1 MWDLPP
7 PDPGIEISVATRGM
21 SKGISQTDGA
31 QFIPKAF
38 VQFGSVQVGGQW
50 KNLTSPVVDG
60 EAATFVSYS
69 PKVGPWQL
77 TFGVTYKFQ
86 TNVKAKIDDD
96 CLELSFGASRKFGK
110 VSVKGSGIYSPDDV
124 GSARRSLYV
133 ESGVSYD
140 LDKDTR
146 LSANV
151 GHRSRVAGPN
161 YTSFNAGVSRT
172 LLKRIVLD
180 LRYFDTAQSELG
192 ENYRGRFVLSG
203 RLGL

>member
-21 SKGISQTDGA
+21 SKGISQTDGV

-38 VQFGSVQVGGQW
+38 IQFGSVQIGGQW

-60 EAATFVSYS
+60 EAATFISYS
-69 PKVGPWQL
+69 PKVGQWQL

-86 TNVKAKIDDD
+86 TNVRAKIDDD

-110 VSVKGSGIYSPDDV
+110 VSIKTSGIYSPDDV

-146 LSANV
+146 LSVNV

-172 LLKRIVLD
+172 ALKGMTVD
-180 LRYFDTAQSELG
+180 LRYYDTAQDELG
-192 ENYRGRFVLSG
+192 ESYRGRLVLSG
-203 RLGL
+203 RLAL

>member
-50 KNLTSPVVDG
+50 KNLTSPVADG
-60 EAATFVSYS
+60 EAATFASYS
-69 PKVGPWQL
+69 PKVGQWQL

-86 TNVKAKIDDD
+86 TNVRAKIDDD

>member
-1 MWDLPP
+1 MGDLPP

-50 KNLTSPVVDG
+50 KNLTSPLVDG
-60 EAATFVSYS
+60 EAATFISYA
-69 PKVGPWQL
+69 PKLDQWQL

-96 CLELSFGASRKFGK
+96 CLEISFGASRKFGK
-110 VSVKGSGIYSPDDV
+110 VSVKASGIYSPDDV

-172 LLKRIVLD
+172 LFKGMALD

-192 ENYRGRFVLSG
+192 ENYRGRLVLSG